1 MCSCGPKYILGLE
14 GIFGIHDAVCP
25 IFLWQVFFMLSAV
38 FRFGLRGTLSK
49 VNAMLSRT
57 SSRVVR
63 LFNFV
68 LMGQKTASHGYLF
81 DRGVRYFE
89 YRSAFF
95 LFSKEK
101 GCFWFSPLPIHARPR
116 QFTVESV
123 ASSVVMATF
132 DCRRKVRKKLPCFC
146 WKRFQGNFSI

>member
-1 MCSCGPKYILGLE
+1 MMLYVRFSSGKYFSC
-14 GIFGIHDAVCP
+14 CP
-25 IFLWQVFFMLSAV
+25 LF
-38 FRFGLRGTLSK
+38 FGLDYGGHCRRLMRCYRGPHLEWSDF
-49 VNAMLSRT
+49 
-57 SSRVVR
+57 
-63 LFNFV
+63 FNFV
-68 LMGQKTASHGYLF
+68 FMGQKTASHGYLF

-132 DCRRKVRKKLPCFC
+132 DCRRKVRKKLPCSVGSVSRAIF
-146 WKRFQGNFSI
+146 RSEVFS